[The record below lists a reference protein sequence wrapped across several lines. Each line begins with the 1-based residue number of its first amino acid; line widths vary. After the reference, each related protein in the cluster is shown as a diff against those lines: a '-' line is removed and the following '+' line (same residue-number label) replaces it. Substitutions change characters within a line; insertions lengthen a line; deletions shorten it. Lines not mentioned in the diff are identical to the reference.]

1 MNKLLKVILWIIAII
16 LLIAG
21 IIYFRPAWTPRI
33 KSEKDEHSVAS
44 LEKITIGNLKQTVL
58 IRTKNINNPIILFI
72 HGGPGMPLMYLSYK
86 FQRPLESYFTVVQW
100 DQRGAGKS
108 YDPKI
113 PIQSIN
119 VEQYISDAQQLI
131 DTLRNRYHQQKIFIV
146 GHSWGT
152 YLASILATRY
162 PELFYAYIS
171 VGQVVDDEK
180 EKKIQREFL
189 WSEAKKNND
198 AALITNLEN
207 PDFKSFESWLF
218 KYGGE
223 LKHSKN
229 YIPFIITGIFSP
241 EYTFKD
247 VINVAKGPQFCN
259 KHMRYNAIQGSIL
272 DNLTKYDIP
281 VYFLTGVHDYTTPSP
296 LIKQYFD
303 SIQAPKKE
311 IIWFKESAHFPF
323 FEEPK
328 KFDSILIEHI
338 LTSTPVQPKYSPR

>member
-1 MNKLLKVILWIIAII
+1 MRKILKIILWIIII
-16 LLIAG
+16 VLIIAG
-21 IIYFRPAWTPRI
+21 AIYLRPAWTPRI
-33 KSEKDEHSVAS
+33 KSEKNKLAVSS
-44 LEKITIGNLKQTVL
+44 LEKIELGNLKQSVL
-58 IRTKNINNPIILFI
+58 IRTKNINNPIILFL

-86 FQRPLESYFTVVQW
+86 FQRPLENHFTVVQW

-108 YDPKI
+108 YDPEI

-119 VEQYISDAQQLI
+119 VEQYISDARQLI
-131 DTLRNRYHQQKIFIV
+131 DTLRNRYHQKKIFIV

-152 YLASILATRY
+152 YLASILVTRY
-162 PELFYAYIS
+162 PDLFYAYIS

-189 WSEAKKNND
+189 WTEAKINND
-198 AALITNLEN
+198 TALISRLEN
-207 PDFKSFESWLF
+207 PGFKSYESWLF

-229 YIPFIITGIFSP
+229 ITPLLITGLLSP

-247 VINVAKGPQFCN
+247 ALNVAKGPQFCN
-259 KHMRYNAIQGSIL
+259 KHMKYNAIQGSIF

-281 VYFLTGVHDYTTPSP
+281 VYFLTGVHDYSTPFS
-296 LIKQYFD
+296 LIKQYCD
-303 SIQAPKKE
+303 SIQAPLKE
-311 IIWFKESAHFPF
+311 LIWFKESAHFPF

-338 LTSTPVQPKYSPR
+338 LNSTCIKNQ